1 MTARVAVMAKAPVAG
16 AVKTRLMPALGADGA
31 ARLAQRML
39 DHALDQA
46 RGAGLGEVVL
56 ACAPDTSHPAFVR
69 QAERGGVRL
78 VAQGEG
84 DLGARMLRL
93 FAPGE
98 SVLLIGTDAPA
109 IDAGVLRRAAAALA
123 DADAVFVPTADG
135 GYALIGLRG
144 PQPVLFDNM
153 PWSTARVMAL
163 TRERLARAGLRHVEL
178 PALHDIDEPADL
190 AHLPAGWV

>member
-46 RGAGLGEVVL
+46 RGAVLGEVVL

-178 PALHDIDEPADL
+178 PTIHDIDEPADL

>member
-1 MTARVAVMAKAPVAG
+1 MTPRLVVMAKAPVPG
-16 AVKTRLMPALGADGA
+16 AVKTRLAPALGADGA

-56 ACAPDTSHPAFVR
+56 ACAPDTTHAAFAR
-69 QAERGGVRL
+69 QAALGGVRL

-84 DLGARMLRL
+84 DLGARMLRQ
-93 FAPGE
+93 FTPDPP
-98 SVLLIGTDAPA
+98 VLVIGTDAPA
-109 IDAGVLRRAAAALA
+109 LDAALLRRAAAALA
-123 DADAVFVPTADG
+123 QADAVFVPTADG
-135 GYALIGLRG
+135 GYALIGLRR
-144 PQPVLFDNM
+144 PQPALFDAM

-163 TRERLARAGLRHVEL
+163 TRERLALAGLRHVEL
-178 PALHDIDEPADL
+178 PTIHDIDEPADL

>member
-46 RGAGLGEVVL
+46 RGAGFGEVVL

-93 FAPGE
+93 FAPSA

-144 PQPVLFDNM
+144 PQPVLFDDM

-178 PALHDIDEPADL
+178 PTIHDIDEPADL